1 MKVNFKEK
9 ILKSI
14 KNITFEILAFLTLF
28 LSLEILKKPLNSTGW
43 IFGVGLVYLGNYVL
57 VEIFQ
62 NIFKVEKK
70 NNIIPILLKFLVP
83 FYTLKV
89 INSELYKR
97 NIYYILG
104 IFLSVLVIALL
115 EYKYKKKYYTK
126 KIFTFENLENMC
138 IAIFPFYFLKTGS
151 IKIIYILLF
160 LLVRKVYMKKG
171 MKIKKEI
178 KVTYVLLILLSLVL
192 IITSILN
199 PIEYKGIAALK
210 NIFLWIFYIFIFFQ
224 FVEDRIDYNSIF
236 LVGTMSL
243 TIFYA
248 PLFINWM
255 SLNYKLEGV
264 RLGTFIDITQTG
276 VILGLLSIL
285 FLFYICYRKE
295 IELVPYLIINFI
307 FLLLTGSK
315 GPFLLTIFFSILVI
329 YIFIETNKIL
339 YVVLSMLLALL
350 LYNSNITAIERLK
363 SDAGSTAARK
373 LLYKESF
380 EQFLNKPIL
389 GNGQGTYLEI
399 AKEKSKTKLEK
410 IMNNSNQRVE
420 NVGAYEAYE
429 VLWYTHSNPLELLR
443 GSGIFSFAF
452 YYSFISYIIFLLYK
466 YYKKSTDKLCLLGLF
481 SLLYFEIYGLID
493 NVIIYERLQL
503 ISFYIIFLSLNRVFK
518 YDKL

>member
-1 MKVNFKEK
+1 MKIV
-9 ILKSI
+9 
-14 KNITFEILAFLTLF
+14 KNIIFEFLAFIALFLSFEILKNRFN
-28 LSLEILKKPLNSTGW
+28 SIEWIL
-43 IFGVGLVYLGNYVL
+43 GVGLVYLGVYIL
-57 VEIFQ
+57 VEVFQ
-62 NIFKVEKK
+62 KVFKVKRED
-70 NNIIPILLKFLVP
+70 NLVPILLKLLVP

-89 INSELYKR
+89 IDSELYKR

-104 IFLSVLVIALL
+104 IMFSILIVTLL

-126 KIFTFENLENMC
+126 NIFNFENLENIC
-138 IAIFPFYFLKTGS
+138 IVIFPFYFLKTGS

-160 LLVRKVYMKKG
+160 LLVRKVYIKKG

-178 KVTYVLLILLSLVL
+178 KVTYILLILLSLVL
-192 IITSILN
+192 IITSTLN
-199 PIEYKGIAALK
+199 PIGYKGVAALK
-210 NIFLWIFYIFIFFQ
+210 NIFLWMFYIFIFFQ
-224 FVEDRIDYNSIF
+224 FVEDKIDYNSVF
-236 LVGTMSL
+236 LVGTISL
-243 TIFYA
+243 TIFYT

-285 FLFYICYRKE
+285 FLFYICYRRE

-339 YVVLSMLLALL
+339 YVVSSILLALL

-399 AKEKSKTKLEK
+399 AKEKSKVKLEK
-410 IMNNSNQRVE
+410 IMNDSNQRAE
-420 NVGAYEAYE
+420 NIGAYEAYE
-429 VLWYTHSNPLELLR
+429 ILWYTHSNPLELLR

-503 ISFYIIFLSLNRVFK
+503 ISFYIIFLSLNRIFK